1 MEDFSLYFGL
11 GWHHIISWDALD
23 HILFILALTVIY
35 RIADWKKLL
44 VLVTAFTIGHFIT
57 LFLSVTDILRVSSGL
72 VEFLI
77 PVTIMITA
85 VFDLFQ
91 KKFSTLTLR
100 VNYLLALCFGLI
112 HGLGYANAIRF
123 MLMKGER
130 LGPNLFAF
138 NIGLEIGQIVVVLTA
153 LFIGEAVLRSKI
165 ISRRV
170 WVIIISTLVLVVALN
185 MVIDRL
191 PNM

>member
-23 HILFILALTVIY
+23 HILFILVLAVIY
-35 RIADWKKLL
+35 RLDDWRRLL

-57 LFLSVTDILRVSSGL
+57 LFLSVTDLLRLPSGL

-77 PVTIMITA
+77 PITIMITA
-85 VFDLFQ
+85 AFDLFQ
-91 KKFSTLTLR
+91 KEFSTRTLR
-100 VNYLLALCFGLI
+100 LNYFLALGFGLI

-123 MLMKGER
+123 MLVKGER

-170 WVIIISTLVLVVALN
+170 WVVLVSALVLIISLN

-191 PNM
+191 PNI